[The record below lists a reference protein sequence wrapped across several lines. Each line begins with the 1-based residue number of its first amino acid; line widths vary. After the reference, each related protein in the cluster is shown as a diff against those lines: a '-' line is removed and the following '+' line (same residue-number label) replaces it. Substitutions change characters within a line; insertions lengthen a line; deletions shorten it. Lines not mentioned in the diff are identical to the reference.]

1 MEINPVDKILLTERM
16 RTAMTARRQIAALNQ
31 VTADIYESIA
41 TVEESVL
48 TLEESVHSEAGESTA
63 TAAIENLRHQ
73 VSRLEIVKTGMD
85 ELATVT
91 HVLLSNMM
99 GGFPESSQSDMSALR
114 TKSTSA
120 ETSTNTSTGES
131 TCESRTESTDA
142 STSASTA
149 DVEGSIDGEVDEDR
163 STGDGEV

>member
-16 RTAMTARRQIAALNQ
+16 RTAMAARRQVAALKQ

-41 TVEESVL
+41 GVEESVL
-48 TLEESVHSEAGESTA
+48 TLEESMHSEAGESTA
-63 TAAIENLRHQ
+63 TAAILNLRHQ

-99 GGFPESSQSDMSALR
+99 EGGFPSGGRPDA
-114 TKSTSA
+114 
-120 ETSTNTSTGES
+120 STGES
-131 TCESRTESTDA
+131 TGESTTESTDA

-149 DVEGSIDGEVDEDR
+149 DVEGNIDEEVDEDR